1 RTAMKETGKAL
12 VAWDQWGKNPARAA
26 GAVTFNV
33 LTTVFTGG
41 AGGAAAGAGK
51 AGAVAK
57 TLSVAGK
64 AGRVI
69 DPMTYIAKGA
79 GAGLS
84 KIGDISAA
92 LKGAGT
98 IDIPKLPENAVTLPE
113 GTVMLADGTVNLPEG
128 AALPEGA
135 TKLPEGNVRLPE
147 DVPVLPEGTTKLP
160 TEDGAPARYYDP
172 DGNLLDE
179 HGNVLQHA
187 DQAPVETAVKPGD
200 AAVTGTVGSHHASPI
215 REPALVGASDNA
227 GHSGHDMAGSAGQP
241 PGSHGGDNGSAG
253 HGKSDHDG
261 LPGDDAAGYDS
272 HHGDTASNGP
282 AEGPADS
289 HPDGN
294 TSAADDADQADVPDS
309 PTGGPD
315 MDTQTSTTDGA
326 PPKPSGDEP
335 LLIRQDDDFSA
346 THNQFGLR
354 KSRFE
359 PDLGIMPADP
369 AGKITP
375 LEHVLG
381 GANPKAKEASQF
393 TSFAPKDGTGKVY
406 GAQEV
411 SIDYQRLQADI
422 AAGKVHGVEIWRPEQ
437 IQRSIN
443 DEINKVAGKD
453 VEVPTTLRPS
463 DSDAV
468 TKFVND
474 LGLSKGKTSKVHRR
488 VMALLNTR
496 RDGEWLISGVVPKE
510 YVDGPYPT
518 TRTP

>member
-1 RTAMKETGKAL
+1 
-12 VAWDQWGKNPARAA
+12 
-26 GAVTFNV
+26 
-33 LTTVFTGG
+33 
-41 AGGAAAGAGK
+41 
-51 AGAVAK
+51 
-57 TLSVAGK
+57 
-64 AGRVI
+64 
-69 DPMTYIAKGA
+69 
-79 GAGLS
+79 
-84 KIGDISAA
+84 
-92 LKGAGT
+92 
-98 IDIPKLPENAVTLPE
+98 
-113 GTVMLADGTVNLPEG
+113 
-128 AALPEGA
+128 
-135 TKLPEGNVRLPE
+135 
-147 DVPVLPEGTTKLP
+147 
-160 TEDGAPARYYDP
+160 
-172 DGNLLDE
+172 
-179 HGNVLQHA
+179 
-187 DQAPVETAVKPGD
+187 
-200 AAVTGTVGSHHASPI
+200 
-215 REPALVGASDNA
+215 
-227 GHSGHDMAGSAGQP
+227 
-241 PGSHGGDNGSAG
+241 
-253 HGKSDHDG
+253 
-261 LPGDDAAGYDS
+261 
-272 HHGDTASNGP
+272 
-282 AEGPADS
+282 
-289 HPDGN
+289 
-294 TSAADDADQADVPDS
+294 
-309 PTGGPD
+309 
-315 MDTQTSTTDGA
+315 
-326 PPKPSGDEP
+326 
-335 LLIRQDDDFSA
+335 
-346 THNQFGLR
+346 
-354 KSRFE
+354 
-359 PDLGIMPADP
+359 MPADP